1 MRSIYKMKIPI
12 ILLSVL
18 CLVLPIT
25 AAAKPV
31 HVGIV
36 TDGPWERY
44 TEIRETLGKEILD
57 VTSSQFDV
65 QFPEDLF
72 IQGDWTVTGINSAID
87 ALLADAEVD
96 LVITLGIV
104 ASNEVCK
111 RRDLNKPVIA
121 PIIVDARVQQLPEK
135 DGTSGIKNLVYI
147 DSQRDVERTIRTF
160 REITPFDH
168 LTIMGSDHV
177 VEGIPEIAAAIE
189 KMMGDLGLNIDIVS
203 VEKSIDQA
211 LGELPPST
219 QAVLVAEL
227 PQVSADDFDTL
238 VRGLMNRRLPS
249 FSTWGRDEV
258 EQGIL
263 ASVVQE
269 DTLDHLARM
278 VAVNVLSILEGMDAG
293 TLPVVFKPGEQ
304 LTINMATARTIDVY
318 PSLVTLTEAD
328 LIHEERVQGRFLTI
342 EKTIQEANLV
352 NLDLAAADRALAAGE
367 EQVVQARSPLLPQ
380 IDLGVQGVV
389 VDQDRAE
396 ASLGI
401 VPERSVSGGAS
412 LSQSIYVDETWA
424 GYDVQKYLQDSRLQG
439 RESLRLDVT
448 REAANVYLEVLNA
461 RTRERIQKDNLRLTR
476 ANLER
481 ARVRV
486 SVGAAGPEEVFRW
499 EAEIAGRRTV
509 VLGAESRTLDTMN
522 TLNRILNRPLREP
535 FMAQDVST
543 DDPLFGIIDDRFV
556 KYVNNHRS
564 LSLLRDFLVK
574 EGMLVSP
581 ELRGLDAQISAEGR
595 TYTSAKRTQWL
606 PDFLLTADVKEYF
619 NKSGAGSDTITT
631 TDDTRWTVGAFAT
644 YPLYKGG
651 QVTATKRRSL
661 DQLNQLEIER
671 SAAAE
676 RIEKRILF
684 AVNLIRT
691 SYPSIQ
697 LNSEASLAANKNLEL
712 VTDSYERGIKS
723 IIDLI
728 DAQNSALTADLSEA
742 SAVYNFLMDL
752 TDLQRAV
759 GQYDLYSSLETR
771 TAWLDRLDAFFESS
785 RQ

>member
-18 CLVLPIT
+18 CLIFPMT
-25 AAAKPV
+25 AMAKTI

-44 TEIRETLGKEILD
+44 TEARETLRKEILD

-65 QFPEDLF
+65 QFPGDLF
-72 IQGDWTVTGINSAID
+72 IQADWSVSGINNAIE
-87 ALLADAEVD
+87 ALLENPEVD
-96 LVITLGIV
+96 LIITMGRV
-104 ASNEVCK
+104 ASHEVCK
-111 RRDLNKPVIA
+111 RRDLSKPVIA
-121 PIIVDARVQQLPEK
+121 PLIIDASIQNLPEK
-135 DGTSGIKNLVYI
+135 DGTSGVKNLAYI
-147 DSQRDVERTIRTF
+147 DSQRNVERTIRTF

-168 LTIMGSDHV
+168 LTIMGSRHI
-177 VEGIPEIAAAIE
+177 VEGVPEIAAAIE
-189 KMMGDLGLNIDIVS
+189 KMMGDLGLTIDLLS
-203 VEKSIDQA
+203 VEKSIEQA
-211 LGELPPST
+211 LSDLSSST
-219 QAVLVAEL
+219 QAVLVSEL
-227 PQVSADDFDTL
+227 PQISAEDFDTL

-269 DTLDHLARM
+269 ATLDHLARM

-293 TLPVVFKPGEQ
+293 TLPVVFTPGEQ

-328 LIHEERVQGRFLTI
+328 LIDEERVQGRFLTI

-389 VDQDRAE
+389 VDQDRAQ

-401 VPERSVSGGAS
+401 VPERSVSGGAT

-424 GYDVQKYLQDSRLQG
+424 GYDVQKYLQDSRLEG

-448 REAANVYLEVLNA
+448 RDAANAYLEVLNA
-461 RTRERIQKDNLRLTR
+461 RTRERIQKDNLKLTR

-486 SVGAAGPEEVFRW
+486 SVGAAGPEEVYRW
-499 EAEIAGRRTV
+499 ETEIAGRRRI
-509 VLGAESRTLDTMN
+509 VLASESRTLDAKN
-522 TLNRILNRPLREP
+522 TLNRVLNRPLREP
-535 FMAQDVST
+535 FMTQDVNAE
-543 DDPLFGIIDDRFV
+543 DPLFGIIDDRFV
-556 KYVNNHRS
+556 KYVNNQRS
-564 LSLLRDFLVK
+564 LSLLKDFLIK
-574 EGMLVSP
+574 EGILVSP
-581 ELRGLDAQISAEGR
+581 ELRGLDAQIAAEGR

-606 PDFLLTADVKEYF
+606 PDFLLSADVKEYL
-619 NKSGAGSDTITT
+619 NKSGAGSDTVTT
-631 TDDTRWTVGAFAT
+631 TDDTRWSVGAYAT

-651 QVTATKRRSL
+651 QVTATKRKSL

-671 SAAAE
+671 SAAAN
-676 RIEKRILF
+676 RVEKRILF

-697 LNSEASLAANKNLEL
+697 LTSEASIAANKNLEL

-728 DAQNSALTADLSEA
+728 DAQNSALTADLSAA
-742 SAVYNFLMDL
+742 SAVYNFFMDL

-759 GQYDLYSSLETR
+759 GEYDLYTSLESR
-771 TAWLDRLDAFFESS
+771 TAWLDRLDAFFSS
-785 RQ
+785 KSQ